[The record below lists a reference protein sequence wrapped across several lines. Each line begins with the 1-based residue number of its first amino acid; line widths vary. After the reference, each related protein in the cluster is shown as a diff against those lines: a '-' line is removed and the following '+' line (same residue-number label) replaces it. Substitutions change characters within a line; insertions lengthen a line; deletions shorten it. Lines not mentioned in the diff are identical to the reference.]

1 MEKKSNNHNNNN
13 NDNDNNNN
21 NKPKRNSCVDQ
32 KSAEMKLAP
41 FSLGKL
47 HFLQAHSTG

>member
-1 MEKKSNNHNNNN
+1 MKNNNN
-13 NDNDNNNN
+13 NNNNN